1 MSHSSVVLRLTW
13 ALSMKASAS
22 YESGTVVLKTAW
34 HQTTAMEHLRFG
46 VICHPLLI
54 RGYTSRFGHIII
66 VEMDRSN
73 PVRSDL
79 SVFNVLPQDTAVFNV
94 LAVTGYSRLQRAGCH
109 TVQPSST
116 CWLSHGTAVFNVLAV
131 TRYSRL
137 QRAGCHT
144 IQPQLTGINLTCRV
158 RELFPESATLLLG
171 TVKFLAGVLSLF

>member
-116 CWLSHGTAVFNVLAV
+116 CWLSHDTAVFNVLAAV
-131 TRYSRL
+131 SYTHL
-137 QRAGCHT
+137 TLPT
-144 IQPQLTGINLTCRV
+144 IDDV
-158 RELFPESATLLLG
+158 
-171 TVKFLAGVLSLF
+171 